1 MGCITP
7 PGTSKGRSKCGSN
20 ITLTTQARTP
30 PPPPKPKR
38 MRPRMVSWVGP
49 SRAGR
54 SVYSR
59 WNDFNWNETCGHVDF
74 FEEIQLPISFCQH
87 ERIDMKWLSVS
98 GRLISWHV
106 YFENF
111 DVVYFHL
118 IKCFRW
124 ICCKVC
130 VFLVTISIRFM
141 REFPTCMGWS
151 WCRWSKDQTQHNI
164 ETKQMIFLG
173 GGFKYLIFSPLLGED
188 SHFD

>member
-1 MGCITP
+1 MYNIFTSITPKLSICTTKMGCITP

-74 FEEIQLPISFCQH
+74 FEEIKLPISFCQH

-106 YFENF
+106 YFEIF

-130 VFLVTISIRFM
+130 VFSGHDFDQIHAGISHLMHGLIVVQVKQR
-141 REFPTCMGWS
+141 S
-151 WCRWSKDQTQHNI
+151 NATQNW
-164 ETKQMIFLG
+164 
-173 GGFKYLIFSPLLGED
+173 D
-188 SHFD
+188 